1 MNLTPLLEHGWMNAI
16 LPELI
21 LSIGGMVMILFDAF
35 APKLRGAT
43 ASLAVVVFLAASWG
57 ERLVIGGNWFGG
69 TYQISAIT
77 IIFDYT
83 FLLAAILAT
92 LFARAYLA
100 REGFE
105 RGEFYAML
113 MWGTV
118 GMMMMAKGLDLL
130 IVILGLELLSI
141 CIFILVG
148 FHRRI
153 AISNEASLKYFLM
166 GAFATGF
173 ILYGTALFYGA
184 TGSTNFAAFS
194 RYFATADA
202 TNPLLTIA
210 FVLMIS
216 GFGFKL
222 AVAPFHGWAPDVYQ
236 GAPTP
241 VAGWLSVAPKAATLI
256 ALIRIFAS
264 MTPVI
269 QQASWMKMVAALSI
283 LSMIIGNA
291 VAIAQRD
298 LKRMLAYSGIAHV
311 GYMLIA
317 LLSLRDES
325 VAAISI
331 YVITYALMNIGAF
344 GVVSMLAKN
353 QNDPQTLDD
362 IAGLGFRRPF
372 YGLALTICMFSL
384 SGLPPTAGFIAKFY
398 IFKTA
403 VDSGHMTVA
412 LIGILMSIVSVYYYL
427 RVVYF
432 LYMKEGVSGVGS
444 GAWETADHTTAPANV
459 TSGVGA
465 SISHPPLPTPHS
477 PLLDTD
483 IFGTS
488 ALLIS
493 IVGILAIG
501 LFPTPLFNAAGA
513 AARALLP

>member
-1 MNLTPLLEHGWMNAI
+1 LNLSPLLENGWMNAI

-21 LSIGGMVMILFDAF
+21 LSIGGILLILFDAF

-43 ASLAVVVFLAASWG
+43 APLAAIV
-57 ERLVIGGNWFGG
+57 LVIAGWSESLVVGGYFFGN
-69 TYQISAIT
+69 TYEISAIT
-77 IIFDYT
+77 IVFDYT
-83 FLLAAILAT
+83 FILAAILAT

-105 RGEFYAML
+105 RGEFYALL

-130 IVILGLELLSI
+130 VVILGLELLSI

-153 AISNEASLKYFLM
+153 AVSNEASLKYFLM

-173 ILYGTALFYGA
+173 VLYGTALFYGA
-184 TGSTNFAAFS
+184 VGSTNLAAFAH
-194 RYFATADA
+194 YFKTADA
-202 TNPLLTIA
+202 SNPLLTIA
-210 FVLMIS
+210 FILLMS
-216 GFGFKL
+216 GLGFKL

-236 GAPTP
+236 GAPSP

-256 ALIRIFAS
+256 ALIRIFSS
-264 MTPVI
+264 MNPVI

-325 VAAISI
+325 VAAISV

-372 YGLALTICMFSL
+372 HGLALTICMFSL

-403 VDSGHMTVA
+403 VDGGHMTVA
-412 LIGILMSIVSVYYYL
+412 LIGILASIVSVYYYL

-432 LYMKEGVSGVGS
+432 LYMKEPQTDDAHGAAGS
-444 GAWETADHTTAPANV
+444 QRSLPAF
-459 TSGVGA
+459 SE
-465 SISHPPLPTPHS
+465 PLIDS
-477 PLLDTD
+477 DV
-483 IFGTS
+483 FGTA

-493 IVGILAIG
+493 LIGIFAIG
-501 LFPTPLFNAAGA
+501 LFPTPLFNVAET

>member
-1 MNLTPLLEHGWMNAI
+1 MTPLDPGWLTAI

-21 LSIGGMVMILFDAF
+21 LSVAGMMLILFDVFVPRTRAVIP
-35 APKLRGAT
+35 A
-43 ASLAVVVFLAASWG
+43 LAVIDLLAAFWS
-57 ERLVIGGNWFGG
+57 EMAVEGG
-69 TYQISAIT
+69 TYFSGTYEISNIT
-77 IIFDYT
+77 RVFDIV
-83 FLLAAILAT
+83 FLLAAILAA
-92 LFARAYLA
+92 LFAADYLE
-100 REGFE
+100 RE
-105 RGEFYAML
+105 RLQSGEFYALL

-130 IVILGLELLSI
+130 VVILGLEILSI
-141 CIFILVG
+141 CIFVLVG
-148 FHRRI
+148 YHRRLP
-153 AISNEASLKYFLM
+153 ISNEASLKYFLM

-173 ILYGTALFYGA
+173 VLYGTALFYGA
-184 TGSTNFAAFS
+184 TQSTRFAAMS
-194 RYFATADA
+194 RWFATADA
-202 TNPLLTIA
+202 SNPLLTVA
-210 FVLMIS
+210 FVLLMS
-216 GFGFKL
+216 GLGFKL

-256 ALIRIFAS
+256 ALVRIFAS
-264 MTPVI
+264 MAPTFHI
-269 QQASWMKMVAALSI
+269 ARWSTMVAALSI

-317 LLSLRDES
+317 LLTLRDES

-362 IAGLGFRRPF
+362 VAGHGFRRPF
-372 YGLALTICMFSL
+372 YGLALTTCMIPL

-403 VDSGHMTVA
+403 VDTGHLTIA
-412 LIGILMSIVSVYYYL
+412 FIGILTSIVSVYYYL

-432 LYMKEGVSGVGS
+432 LYMKEGELGVGS
-444 GAWETADHTTAPANV
+444 GE
-459 TSGVGA
+459 
-465 SISHPPLPTPHS
+465 
-477 PLLDTD
+477 
-483 IFGTS
+483 
-488 ALLIS
+488 
-493 IVGILAIG
+493 
-501 LFPTPLFNAAGA
+501 
-513 AARALLP
+513 

>member
-1 MNLTPLLEHGWMNAI
+1 MDLTPLLEHGWMNAI

-21 LSIGGMVMILFDAF
+21 LSIGGMVLILFDAF

-43 ASLAVVVFLAASWG
+43 ASLAVIVFLVAGWG

-69 TYQISAIT
+69 TYQVSAIT

-153 AISNEASLKYFLM
+153 AVSNEASLKYFLM

-194 RYFATADA
+194 KYFATADA
-202 TNPLLTIA
+202 SNPLLTIA

-236 GAPTP
+236 GAPSP

-256 ALIRIFAS
+256 ALIRIFSS

-432 LYMKEGVSGVGS
+432 LYMKEGVPAVGS
-444 GAWETADHTTAPANV
+444 RVSEPDDHAHGLSA
-459 TSGVGA
+459 
-465 SISHPPLPTPHS
+465 ISDSLLPTRD
-477 PLLDTD
+477 PLDAD
-483 IFGTS
+483 IFGTG
-488 ALLIS
+488 ALVIS
-493 IVGILAIG
+493 IAGILAIG

>member
-1 MNLTPLLEHGWMNAI
+1 LNLTPLLENGWMNAI

-21 LSIGGMVMILFDAF
+21 LSIGGMVLILFDAF

-202 TNPLLTIA
+202 MNPLLTIA

-432 LYMKEGVSGVGS
+432 LYMKEGMS
-444 GAWETADHTTAPANV
+444 GAGSEELDTAAHANA

-465 SISHPPLPTPHS
+465 PISHS

>member
-1 MNLTPLLEHGWMNAI
+1 MNLTPLIEPGWVNAI

-21 LSIGGMVMILFDAF
+21 LCLGGMLLILMAAF
-35 APKLRGAT
+35 TPGLRELVAPT
-43 ASLAVVVFLAASWG
+43 ALIGFILASWS
-57 ERLVIGGNWFGG
+57 ENLVRPGTFFGG
-69 TYQISAIT
+69 TYEISGIT
-77 IIFDYT
+77 RIFDIT

-92 LFARAYLA
+92 LFAREYLE
-100 REGFE
+100 REGIE
-105 RGEFYAML
+105 GGEFYALL
-113 MWGTV
+113 MWATV

-141 CIFILVG
+141 CIFVLVG
-148 FHRRI
+148 YHRRI
-153 AISNEASLKYFLM
+153 PVSNEASLKYFLM

-184 TGSTNFAAFS
+184 TRSTNFTEMARAFS
-194 RYFATADA
+194 TADP
-202 TNPLLTIA
+202 NNVLLSIA
-210 FVLMIS
+210 FVLLMS
-216 GFGFKL
+216 GLGFKL
-222 AVAPFHGWAPDVYQ
+222 AAAPFHGWAPDVYQ
-236 GAPTP
+236 GAPSP

-256 ALIRIFAS
+256 VVIRLLAA
-264 MTPVI
+264 MTPLLQHAV
-269 QQASWMKMVAALSI
+269 WMKMIAALAV

-317 LLSLRDES
+317 LLTLGSES
-325 VAAISI
+325 VAAIAV
-331 YVITYALMNIGAF
+331 YTITYALMNIGAF

-372 YGLALTICMFSL
+372 YGLALTVCMFSL

-432 LYMKEGVSGVGS
+432 LYMKEG
-444 GAWETADHTTAPANV
+444 
-459 TSGVGA
+459 
-465 SISHPPLPTPHS
+465 
-477 PLLDTD
+477 
-483 IFGTS
+483 
-488 ALLIS
+488 
-493 IVGILAIG
+493 
-501 LFPTPLFNAAGA
+501 
-513 AARALLP
+513 